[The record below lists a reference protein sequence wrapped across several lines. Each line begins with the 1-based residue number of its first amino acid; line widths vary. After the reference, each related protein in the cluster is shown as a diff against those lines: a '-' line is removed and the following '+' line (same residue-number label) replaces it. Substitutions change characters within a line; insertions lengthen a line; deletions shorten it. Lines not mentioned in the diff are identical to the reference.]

1 MSTYRITTQAQLR
14 REFWDTFPDLPRRR
28 IKDYSGSGL
37 MWPTDTRCAFV
48 DWLDA
53 LSKDGDISP
62 ELADRA
68 TL

>member
-1 MSTYRITTQAQLR
+1 MNFRITSERALR
-14 REFWDTFPDLPRRR
+14 REFWQTFKGLPHRR
-28 IKDYSGSGL
+28 ITDYSGHGK

-53 LSKDGDISP
+53 LSKSGDISP